1 MLLQRRCPANL
12 QTLQVSVAATVGAGH
27 FGSTSIATDTLSDS
41 LGSMAVSPGT
51 SCAQLLA
58 DSTDTFMTEYEA
70 LDPALLGTN
79 APERLVRQHTNPTT
93 LRVRCNALQLLTGF
107 MLAYIAIGRTDLARA
122 RVCRRRGRGGW
133 LAVAGHDTNW
143 WRATGACALCE
154 RPGRGVSALGSDAG
168 QQSGPGGVAC
178 DGGRER

>member
-27 FGSTSIATDTLSDS
+27 SGSTSIATDTLSDS

-70 LDPALLGTN
+70 LDPALLGAN
-79 APERLVRQHTNPTT
+79 APERLVRQHTPT
-93 LRVRCNALQLLTGF
+93 LPRS
-107 MLAYIAIGRTDLARA
+107 
-122 RVCRRRGRGGW
+122 
-133 LAVAGHDTNW
+133 
-143 WRATGACALCE
+143 
-154 RPGRGVSALGSDAG
+154 VSAAMRSSFSRGSCW
-168 QQSGPGGVAC
+168 PILP
-178 DGGRER
+178 